1 MSFKSLSKKIKR
13 PKKNKESTQYVSK
26 DIQIDKQSKEYNTK
40 LIGWD
45 FFAFHDP
52 VINVIVE
59 VTIANLEMEVLK
71 YSGIVHKV
79 EAVVDIKVFLFGQD
93 QCVFD
98 QFIKGH

>member
-1 MSFKSLSKKIKR
+1 
-13 PKKNKESTQYVSK
+13 VSK
-26 DIQIDKQSKEYNTK
+26 DIQIDKQSKEYNTE
-40 LIGWD
+40 LIGRD

-79 EAVVDIKVFLFGQD
+79 EAVVDIEVFLFGQD